1 MGTFY
6 NFKKLFP
13 QQLLVVYHFILA
25 WLAAVWYK
33 FPSEK
38 LIVIGVT
45 GTTGKTTSVYLIAK
59 ALEQA
64 GYKVG
69 YTSTAMFKVADKEWL
84 NDKKMTMAG
93 RFFTQ
98 KILRQMVKAG
108 CEYAIIETTSQGI
121 EQFRHRFINYDILV
135 FTGLYPEHIEAHG
148 GFENYK
154 AAKGKLFEH
163 LSECKSKYSNEKKK
177 VQPIKNEIKKIHLE
191 RVPKIIIVNGDDKQ
205 AEYFLNFKAEEKIA
219 YHTTRNRQHITPDN
233 ILSVIANNIAVKS
246 NGTQFF
252 VDGVRF
258 NLRLLGEFNAQNA
271 LTAISVGVSQ
281 GLSLE
286 QIKTGLEK
294 ITGVPG
300 RFERITSPHL
310 TPNPSPYQGEGDDLN
325 NFTVIVDY
333 AFEPRA
339 VAKLYETVKL
349 IEHNRIIHVLGSA
362 GGGRD
367 IARRPLLG
375 KAAGE
380 CADVIIITNEDP
392 YDDDP
397 QIIIDQVAV
406 GAAKAGKILG
416 ENLFKIIDRREA
428 IKQALKIAAAGDVVL
443 ITGKGCEQAICVAGG
458 KKIPW
463 DDRQVVREE
472 LEK

>member
-300 RFERITSPHL
+300 RFERIDAGQP
-310 TPNPSPYQGEGDDLN
+310 
-325 NFTVIVDY
+325 FTVIIDY

-367 IARRPLLG
+367 ITRRPLLG
-375 KAAGE
+375 RIAGE
-380 CADVIIITNEDP
+380 HADVVIVTNEDP

-397 QIIIDQVAV
+397 QIIIDQVVV
-406 GAAKAGKILG
+406 GAEKAGKILG

>member
-177 VQPIKNEIKKIHLE
+177 VQPIENEIKKIHLE

-300 RFERITSPHL
+300 RFERIDAGQP
-310 TPNPSPYQGEGDDLN
+310 
-325 NFTVIVDY
+325 FTVIIDY

-367 IARRPLLG
+367 ITRRPLLG
-375 KAAGE
+375 RIAGE
-380 CADVIIITNEDP
+380 HADVVIVTNEDP

-397 QIIIDQVAV
+397 QIIIDQVVV
-406 GAAKAGKILG
+406 GAEKAGKILG